1 MAGVRRGRVWAPLM
15 AVLLVAALALS
26 LLIARAKPAETA
38 FDHRALTH
46 PAALGL
52 MLQEE
57 TGGLYVLAV
66 SERSPA
72 STAGIR
78 PGDLLTSL
86 NGTPLNTLDDMDALL
101 ESDSPAQ
108 QLSFVLL
115 RSSDTLTIRLAV
127 AHEPPS

>member
-1 MAGVRRGRVWAPLM
+1 MAGIRKGRFWVFLM
-15 AVLLVAALALS
+15 VMLLAAALAIS
-26 LLIARAKPAETA
+26 LLIARAKPAEISC
-38 FDHRALTH
+38 DHRALTH

-72 STAGIR
+72 GAAGIR

-101 ESDSPAQ
+101 VADSPAQ